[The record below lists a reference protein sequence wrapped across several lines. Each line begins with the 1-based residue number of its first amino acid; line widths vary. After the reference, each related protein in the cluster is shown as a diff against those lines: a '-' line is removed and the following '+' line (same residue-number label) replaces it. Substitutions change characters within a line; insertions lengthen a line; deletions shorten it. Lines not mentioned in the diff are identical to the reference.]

1 MKRIALGLFAVLLL
15 GGCADSV
22 EQTEMVD
29 DKSPGAKAT
38 TATEKPMAQTA
49 ASDSVPDTA
58 EAASRLDAERLLAS
72 TLECAKADSKRV
84 MVHLGAPW

>member
-1 MKRIALGLFAVLLL
+1 MKRTALGLFAVLLL
-15 GGCADSV
+15 GGCGDSV

-29 DKSPGAKAT
+29 GKLPTAKAT
-38 TATEKPMAQTA
+38 TATEGPMAQNA
-49 ASDSVPDTA
+49 ASDSALDTA
-58 EAASRLDAERLLAS
+58 EAASPLDAERLLAS